1 MLTMLGSPRRCCD
14 GLTRRETLKVGALS
28 ALGGLGAGLPQRL
41 MAADGQPL
49 RPGKAKSVIL
59 LYLLGGAATQDMF
72 DLKPDAPQE
81 VRSLFQPI
89 ATSAAGISIC
99 EHLPRMARWMHKA
112 AIVRSVN
119 HKAGCH
125 NTLPSYTGHEFLLA
139 DNTNT
144 KDSYPPSMGS
154 VCEYLRV
161 QTGATARALPDY
173 VYMPCFLGWGQNI
186 RRPGPYGGFLGKRY
200 DALTTECEPYKAE
213 GTPEVV
219 PGKPQTVLGM
229 PRLADSRL
237 PDDITLDRLNTR
249 RSLLQQFDDQLRAL
263 DGGGAVASYSG
274 QKRQAYELLTGSDLK
289 TAFQLHDE
297 KQELV
302 DRYGRTLF
310 GHSTLI
316 ARRLVER
323 GVRFVNVTWD
333 LFWDRVKVDY
343 DAWDTHTQNF
353 PILKENKLPGLDQ
366 TYSALM
372 EDLEARGLLDE
383 TLVVVM
389 SEMGRTP
396 RINGNGGRDHWTHC
410 YSVLFAGAGI
420 RGGTVFGESDAQAAY
435 VKDNPVST
443 TDICATIYQCLG
455 IPLET
460 RVPDRTGRPV
470 EIAYGGRPIAEIL
483 G

>member
-14 GLTRRETLKVGALS
+14 GVTRRETLKVGALS
-28 ALGGLGAGLPQRL
+28 ALGGLGLPQWL
-41 MAADGQPL
+41 AAAESGQL
-49 RPGKAKSVIL
+49 RDGKAKSVIL
-59 LYLLGGAATQDMF
+59 LYLLGGAATQDMV
-72 DLKPDAPQE
+72 DLKPDAPKE
-81 VRSLFQPI
+81 VRSQFKPI
-89 ATSAAGISIC
+89 ATSAPGIDVC
-99 EHLPRMARWMHKA
+99 EHLPQMAKWMHKT

-125 NTLPSYTGHEFLLA
+125 NTLPSYTGHEVLLP
-139 DNTNT
+139 DITNT

-161 QTGATARALPDY
+161 SSGASRRELPDY
-173 VYMPCFLGWGQNI
+173 VYMPCYLGWGQNI
-186 RRPGPYGGFLGKRY
+186 RRPGPYGGFLGKRF
-200 DALTTECEPYKAE
+200 DALTAECDPYKAA
-213 GTPEVV
+213 GTPNVV

-237 PDDITLDRLNTR
+237 PDDMTLDRLNTR
-249 RSLLQQFDDQLRAL
+249 RGLLEQFDDQLRRIDSAR
-263 DGGGAVASYSG
+263 AVDTFSS
-274 QKRQAYELLTGSDLK
+274 QKRKAFEILAGSDLK
-289 TAFQLHDE
+289 TAFELGDE
-297 KQELV
+297 KPQMI

-310 GHSTLI
+310 GQSTLT

-343 DAWDTHTQNF
+343 DAWDTHTNNF
-353 PILKENKLPGLDQ
+353 PILKDNKLPGLDQ

-372 EDLEARGLLDE
+372 EDLNASGLLDE

-396 RINGNGGRDHWTHC
+396 RINAKGGRDHWTQC

-420 RGGTVFGESDAQAAY
+420 RGGTVYGESDAQAAY
-435 VKDNPVST
+435 VKDGPVST
-443 TDICATIYQCLG
+443 SDICATIYECLG
-455 IPLET
+455 IPVDT
-460 RVPDRTGRPV
+460 RVPDRFGRPV
-470 EIAYGGRPIAEIL
+470 GISHGGKPIRDIML
-483 G
+483 